1 MKKTILFI
9 VAISSALVYSAQKL
23 QLTEAATEYKNNF
36 SKAWM
41 MQPDQLSSNKAV
53 LVKAKKAIDESYEK
67 QIANPVLKIKDETK
81 MYYYRGMIYLD
92 YIMMASMDAEILK
105 ELEGL
110 DDAVL
115 ESASFGSL
123 KKCIELD
130 TKNQWKSD
138 VNRKIESLRAMM
150 FNAGAEMFNQKNYE
164 AAYEA
169 FDGAVK
175 MYDVLS
181 KPDTL
186 AMINAALAAENL
198 NRYEDAYS
206 YYRMCAENN
215 YGKGAEMY
223 QSMIR
228 VLNAPENE
236 NKDDEKILAV
246 IDEGKKKF
254 PKDFVLNVEEFNF
267 WYNKGDNDKA
277 QQALQNAIEAD
288 PSNKILHFNIGV
300 TYDNLA
306 KKEHEAKNHAKAFE
320 YIEKSV
326 TGYKNAIELDD
337 KYVDAYYNLGALY
350 VNESQEIQSIANDFD
365 GEKYEQEMKRGQ
377 ETMQKGIPYLEKVL
391 TFTPNDVNTL
401 SVLKIIYANMDDME
415 NYKRIKALLEA
426 AK

>member
-1 MKKTILFI
+1 MNKNILTAFGI
-9 VAISSALVYSAQKL
+9 AILLNGNAQKL

-41 MQPDQLSSNKAV
+41 MQPDQLESNKSV
-53 LVKAKKAIDESYEK
+53 LLKAKKAIDESFAK
-67 QIANPVLKIKDETK
+67 QTESPVLKLKDETK

-92 YIMMASMDAEILK
+92 YIMMASMDEGIMK
-105 ELEGL
+105 ELEAM
-110 DDAVL
+110 DEEKL
-115 ESASFGSL
+115 ELASFGSL

-138 VNRKIESLRAMM
+138 VNRRIESLRAMM
-150 FNAGAEMFNQKNYE
+150 FNAGAEMFNQKNFE
-164 AAYEA
+164 AAYDA
-169 FDGAVK
+169 FDGSVK

-198 NRYEDAYS
+198 NRFDEAFN
-206 YYRMCAENN
+206 YYKMCADNN

-228 VLNAPENE
+228 VLNSPKNE
-236 NKDDEKILAV
+236 NKDDQKILSV
-246 IDEGKKKF
+246 IEEGKNKF
-254 PKDFVLNVEEFNF
+254 PNDFVLNVEEFNF
-267 WYNKGDNDKA
+267 WYNKGDNEKA

-288 PSNKILHFNIGV
+288 PTNKILHFNIGV

-306 KKEHEAKNHAKAFE
+306 KTEHEAKNHEKAFE
-320 YIEKSV
+320 YIEKAV
-326 TGYKNAIELDD
+326 TGYKSAIELDD

-350 VNESQEIQSIANDFD
+350 VNESQEIQSIANDYD

-391 TFTPNDVNTL
+391 TFTPNDKNTL

-426 AK
+426 AN

>member
-1 MKKTILFI
+1 MNKSILTIMG
-9 VAISSALVYSAQKL
+9 VAALLSGKAQKL

-41 MQPDQLSSNKAV
+41 MQPDQLESNKSV
-53 LVKAKKAIDESYEK
+53 LIKAKKAIDESYAK
-67 QIANPVLKIKDETK
+67 QTESPVLKLKDETK

-92 YIMMASMDAEILK
+92 YIMMASMDEDIMK
-105 ELEGL
+105 ELE
-110 DDAVL
+110 AMEEEQL

-138 VNRKIESLRAMM
+138 VNRRIESLRAIM
-150 FNAGAEMFNQKNYE
+150 FNAGAEMFNKKNYE

-169 FDGAVK
+169 FDGSVK

-198 NRYEDAYS
+198 NRFDEAYD
-206 YYRMCAENN
+206 YYKMCADNN

-228 VLNAPENE
+228 VLNSPKNE
-236 NKDDEKILAV
+236 NKDDQKILSV
-246 IDEGKKKF
+246 IEEGKNKF
-254 PKDFVLNVEEFNF
+254 PNDFVLNVEEFNF

-306 KKEHEAKNHAKAFE
+306 KTEHEAKNHEKAFE
-320 YIEKSV
+320 YIEKAV
-326 TGYKNAIELDD
+326 TGYKSAIELDNE
-337 KYVDAYYNLGALY
+337 YVDAYYNLGALY
-350 VNESQEIQSIANDFD
+350 VNESQEIQSIANDYD

-391 TFTPNDVNTL
+391 TFTPNDKNTL

-426 AK
+426 AN

>member
-1 MKKTILFI
+1 MG
-9 VAISSALVYSAQKL
+9 VAALLSGKAQKL

-41 MQPDQLSSNKAV
+41 MQPDQLESNKSV
-53 LVKAKKAIDESYEK
+53 LIKAKKAIDESYAK
-67 QIANPVLKIKDETK
+67 QTESPVLKLKDETK

-92 YIMMASMDAEILK
+92 YIMMASMDEGIMK
-105 ELEGL
+105 ELE
-110 DDAVL
+110 AMEEEQL

-138 VNRKIESLRAMM
+138 VNRRIESLRAIM

-169 FDGAVK
+169 FDGSVK

-198 NRYEDAYS
+198 NRFDEAYD
-206 YYRMCAENN
+206 YYKMCADNN

-228 VLNAPENE
+228 VLNSPKNE
-236 NKDDEKILAV
+236 NKDDQKILSV
-246 IDEGKKKF
+246 IEEGKNKF
-254 PKDFVLNVEEFNF
+254 PNDFVLNVEEFNF

-306 KKEHEAKNHAKAFE
+306 KTEHEAKNHEKAFE
-320 YIEKSV
+320 YIEKAV
-326 TGYKNAIELDD
+326 TGYKSAIELDNE
-337 KYVDAYYNLGALY
+337 YVDAYYNLGALY
-350 VNESQEIQSIANDFD
+350 VNESQEIQSIANDYD

-377 ETMQKGIPYLEKVL
+377 ETMQKGIPFLEKVL
-391 TFTPNDVNTL
+391 TFTPNDKNTL

-426 AK
+426 AN

>member
-1 MKKTILFI
+1 MNKNILTAVGI
-9 VAISSALVYSAQKL
+9 AILLNVNAQKL

-41 MQPDQLSSNKAV
+41 MQPDQLESNKSV
-53 LVKAKKAIDESYEK
+53 LLKAKKAIDESFAK
-67 QIANPVLKIKDETK
+67 QTESPVLKLKDETK

-92 YIMMASMDAEILK
+92 YIMMASMDEGIMK
-105 ELEGL
+105 ELE
-110 DDAVL
+110 AMEEEQL
-115 ESASFGSL
+115 ELASFGSL

-138 VNRKIESLRAMM
+138 VNRRIESLRAMM
-150 FNAGAEMFNQKNYE
+150 FNAGAEMFNQKNFE
-164 AAYEA
+164 AAYDA
-169 FDGAVK
+169 FDGSVK

-198 NRYEDAYS
+198 NRFDEAFN
-206 YYRMCAENN
+206 YYKMCADNN

-228 VLNAPENE
+228 VLNSPKNE
-236 NKDDEKILAV
+236 NKDDQKILSV
-246 IDEGKKKF
+246 IEEGKNKF
-254 PKDFVLNVEEFNF
+254 PNDFVLNVEEFNF
-267 WYNKGDNDKA
+267 WYNKGDNEKA

-288 PSNKILHFNIGV
+288 PTNKILHFNIGV

-306 KKEHEAKNHAKAFE
+306 KTEHEAKNHEKAFE
-320 YIEKSV
+320 YIEKAV
-326 TGYKNAIELDD
+326 TGYKSAIELDD

-350 VNESQEIQSIANDFD
+350 VNESQEIQSIANDYD

-391 TFTPNDVNTL
+391 TFTPNDKNTL

-426 AK
+426 AN

>member
-138 VNRKIESLRAMM
+138 VNRYYWRYA
-150 FNAGAEMFNQKNYE
+150 
-164 AAYEA
+164 
-169 FDGAVK
+169 
-175 MYDVLS
+175 
-181 KPDTL
+181 T
-186 AMINAALAAENL
+186 IN
-198 NRYEDAYS
+198 S
-206 YYRMCAENN
+206 
-215 YGKGAEMY
+215 
-223 QSMIR
+223 
-228 VLNAPENE
+228 
-236 NKDDEKILAV
+236 
-246 IDEGKKKF
+246 
-254 PKDFVLNVEEFNF
+254 
-267 WYNKGDNDKA
+267 
-277 QQALQNAIEAD
+277 
-288 PSNKILHFNIGV
+288 
-300 TYDNLA
+300 
-306 KKEHEAKNHAKAFE
+306 
-320 YIEKSV
+320 
-326 TGYKNAIELDD
+326 
-337 KYVDAYYNLGALY
+337 
-350 VNESQEIQSIANDFD
+350 
-365 GEKYEQEMKRGQ
+365 
-377 ETMQKGIPYLEKVL
+377 
-391 TFTPNDVNTL
+391 
-401 SVLKIIYANMDDME
+401 
-415 NYKRIKALLEA
+415 
-426 AK
+426 

>member
-1 MKKTILFI
+1 MNKNILTAVGI
-9 VAISSALVYSAQKL
+9 AILLNGNAQKL

-41 MQPDQLSSNKAV
+41 MQPDQLESNKSV
-53 LVKAKKAIDESYEK
+53 LLKAKKAIDESFAK
-67 QIANPVLKIKDETK
+67 QTESPVLKLKDETK

-92 YIMMASMDAEILK
+92 YIMMASMDEDIMK
-105 ELEGL
+105 ELE
-110 DDAVL
+110 AMEEEQL
-115 ESASFGSL
+115 ELASFGSL

-138 VNRKIESLRAMM
+138 VNRRIESLRAMM
-150 FNAGAEMFNQKNYE
+150 FNAGAEMFNQKNFE
-164 AAYEA
+164 AAYDA
-169 FDGAVK
+169 FDGSVK

-198 NRYEDAYS
+198 NRFDEAFN
-206 YYRMCAENN
+206 YYKMCADNN

-228 VLNAPENE
+228 VLNSPKNE
-236 NKDDEKILAV
+236 NKDDQKILSV
-246 IDEGKKKF
+246 IEEGKNKF
-254 PKDFVLNVEEFNF
+254 PNDFVLNVEEFNF
-267 WYNKGDNDKA
+267 WYNKGDNEKA
-277 QQALQNAIEAD
+277 QRALQNAIEAD
-288 PSNKILHFNIGV
+288 PTNKILHFNIGV

-306 KKEHEAKNHAKAFE
+306 KTEHEAKNHEKAFE
-320 YIEKSV
+320 YIEKAV
-326 TGYKNAIELDD
+326 TGYKSAIELDD

-350 VNESQEIQSIANDFD
+350 VNESQEIQSIANDYD

-391 TFTPNDVNTL
+391 TFTPNDKNTL

-426 AK
+426 AN

>member
-1 MKKTILFI
+1 MNKNILTAVGI
-9 VAISSALVYSAQKL
+9 AILLNGNAQKL

-41 MQPDQLSSNKAV
+41 MQPDQLESNKSV
-53 LVKAKKAIDESYEK
+53 LLKAKKAIDESFAK
-67 QIANPVLKIKDETK
+67 QTESPVLKLKDETK

-92 YIMMASMDAEILK
+92 YIMMASMDEGIMK
-105 ELEGL
+105 ELE
-110 DDAVL
+110 AMEEEQL
-115 ESASFGSL
+115 ELASFGSL

-138 VNRKIESLRAMM
+138 VNRRIESLRAMM

-164 AAYEA
+164 AAYDA
-169 FDGAVK
+169 FDGSVK

-198 NRYEDAYS
+198 NRFDEAFN
-206 YYRMCAENN
+206 YYKMCADNN

-228 VLNAPENE
+228 VLNSPKNE
-236 NKDDEKILAV
+236 NKDDQKILSV
-246 IDEGKKKF
+246 IEEGKNKF
-254 PKDFVLNVEEFNF
+254 PNDFVLNVEEFNF
-267 WYNKGDNDKA
+267 WYNKGDNEKA

-288 PSNKILHFNIGV
+288 PTNKILHFNIGV

-306 KKEHEAKNHAKAFE
+306 KTEHEAKNHEKAFE
-320 YIEKSV
+320 YIEKAV
-326 TGYKNAIELDD
+326 TGYKSAIELDD

-350 VNESQEIQSIANDFD
+350 VNESQEIQSIANDYD

-377 ETMQKGIPYLEKVL
+377 ETMQKGVPYLEKVL
-391 TFTPNDVNTL
+391 TFTPNDKNTL

-426 AK
+426 AN

>member
-1 MKKTILFI
+1 MNKNILTAVGI
-9 VAISSALVYSAQKL
+9 AILLNGNAQKL

-41 MQPDQLSSNKAV
+41 MQPDQLESNKSV
-53 LVKAKKAIDESYEK
+53 LLKAKKAIDESFAK
-67 QIANPVLKIKDETK
+67 QTESPVLKLKDETK

-92 YIMMASMDAEILK
+92 YIMMASMDEAIMK
-105 ELEGL
+105 ELESMEE
-110 DDAVL
+110 DQL
-115 ESASFGSL
+115 ELASFGSL

-138 VNRKIESLRAMM
+138 VNRRIESLRAMM
-150 FNAGAEMFNQKNYE
+150 FNAGAEMFNQKNFE
-164 AAYEA
+164 AAYDA
-169 FDGAVK
+169 FDGSVK

-198 NRYEDAYS
+198 NRFDEAFN
-206 YYRMCAENN
+206 YYKMCADNN

-228 VLNAPENE
+228 VLNSPKNE
-236 NKDDEKILAV
+236 NKDDQKILSV
-246 IDEGKKKF
+246 IEEGKNKF
-254 PKDFVLNVEEFNF
+254 PNDFVLNVEEFNF
-267 WYNKGDNDKA
+267 WYNKGDNEKA

-288 PSNKILHFNIGV
+288 PTNKILHFNIGV

-306 KKEHEAKNHAKAFE
+306 KTEHEAKNHEKAFE
-320 YIEKSV
+320 YIEKAV
-326 TGYKNAIELDD
+326 TGYKSAIELDD

-350 VNESQEIQSIANDFD
+350 VNESQEIQSIANDYD

-391 TFTPNDVNTL
+391 TFTPNDKNTL

-426 AK
+426 AN

>member
-1 MKKTILFI
+1 MNKNILTAVGI
-9 VAISSALVYSAQKL
+9 AILLNGNAQKL

-41 MQPDQLSSNKAV
+41 MQPDQLESNRSV
-53 LVKAKKAIDESYEK
+53 LLKAKKAIDESFAK
-67 QIANPVLKIKDETK
+67 QTESPVLKLKDETK

-92 YIMMASMDAEILK
+92 YIMMASMDEGIMK
-105 ELEGL
+105 ELE
-110 DDAVL
+110 AMEEEQL
-115 ESASFGSL
+115 ELASFGSL

-138 VNRKIESLRAMM
+138 VNRRIESLRAMM

-164 AAYEA
+164 AAYDA
-169 FDGAVK
+169 FDGSVK

-198 NRYEDAYS
+198 NRFDEAFN
-206 YYRMCAENN
+206 YYKMCADNN

-228 VLNAPENE
+228 VLNSPKNE
-236 NKDDEKILAV
+236 NKDDQKILSV
-246 IDEGKKKF
+246 IEEGKNKF
-254 PKDFVLNVEEFNF
+254 PNDFVLNVEEFNF
-267 WYNKGDNDKA
+267 WYNKGDNEKA

-288 PSNKILHFNIGV
+288 PTNKILHFNIGV

-306 KKEHEAKNHAKAFE
+306 KTEHEAKNHDKAFE
-320 YIEKSV
+320 YIEKAV
-326 TGYKNAIELDD
+326 TGYKSAIELDD

-350 VNESQEIQSIANDFD
+350 VNESQEIQSIANDYD

-391 TFTPNDVNTL
+391 TFTPNDKNTL

-426 AK
+426 AN

>member
-1 MKKTILFI
+1 MNKNILTAVGI
-9 VAISSALVYSAQKL
+9 AILLNGNAQKL

-41 MQPDQLSSNKAV
+41 MQPDQLESNKSV
-53 LVKAKKAIDESYEK
+53 LLKAKKAIDESFAK
-67 QIANPVLKIKDETK
+67 QTESPVLKLKDETK

-92 YIMMASMDAEILK
+92 YIMMASMDEGIMK
-105 ELEGL
+105 ELKAMEE
-110 DDAVL
+110 DQL
-115 ESASFGSL
+115 ELASFGSL

-138 VNRKIESLRAMM
+138 VNRRIESLRAMM
-150 FNAGAEMFNQKNYE
+150 FNAGAEMFNQKNFE
-164 AAYEA
+164 AAYDA
-169 FDGAVK
+169 FDGSVK

-198 NRYEDAYS
+198 NRFDEAFN
-206 YYRMCAENN
+206 YYKMCADNN

-228 VLNAPENE
+228 VLNSPKNE
-236 NKDDEKILAV
+236 NKDDQKILSV
-246 IDEGKKKF
+246 IEEGKNKF
-254 PKDFVLNVEEFNF
+254 PNDFVLNVEEFNF
-267 WYNKGDNDKA
+267 WYNKGDNEKA

-288 PSNKILHFNIGV
+288 PTNKILHFNIGV

-306 KKEHEAKNHAKAFE
+306 KTEHEAKNHEKAFE
-320 YIEKSV
+320 YIEKAV
-326 TGYKNAIELDD
+326 TGYKSAIELDD

-350 VNESQEIQSIANDFD
+350 VNESQEIQSIANDYD

-391 TFTPNDVNTL
+391 TFTPNDKNTL

-426 AK
+426 AN

>member
-1 MKKTILFI
+1 MG
-9 VAISSALVYSAQKL
+9 VAALLSGKAQKL

-41 MQPDQLSSNKAV
+41 MQPDQLESNKSV
-53 LVKAKKAIDESYEK
+53 LIKAKKAIDESYAK
-67 QIANPVLKIKDETK
+67 QTDSPVLKLKDETK

-92 YIMMASMDAEILK
+92 YIMMASMDEDIMK
-105 ELEGL
+105 ELESMEEEQ
-110 DDAVL
+110 L

-138 VNRKIESLRAMM
+138 VNRRIESLRAIM
-150 FNAGAEMFNQKNYE
+150 FNAGAEMFNKKNYE

-169 FDGAVK
+169 FDGSVK

-198 NRYEDAYS
+198 NRFDEAYD
-206 YYRMCAENN
+206 YYKMCADNN

-228 VLNAPENE
+228 VLNSPKNE
-236 NKDDEKILAV
+236 NKDDQKILSV
-246 IDEGKKKF
+246 IEEGKNKF
-254 PKDFVLNVEEFNF
+254 PNDFVLNVEEFNF

-306 KKEHEAKNHAKAFE
+306 KTEHEAKNHEKAFE
-320 YIEKSV
+320 YIEKAV
-326 TGYKNAIELDD
+326 TGYKSAIELDNE
-337 KYVDAYYNLGALY
+337 YVDAYYNLGALY
-350 VNESQEIQSIANDFD
+350 VNESQEIQSIANDYD

-391 TFTPNDVNTL
+391 TFTPNDKNTL

-426 AK
+426 AN

>member
-1 MKKTILFI
+1 MNKNILTAVGI
-9 VAISSALVYSAQKL
+9 AILLNGNAQKL

-41 MQPDQLSSNKAV
+41 MQPDQLESNKSV
-53 LVKAKKAIDESYEK
+53 LLKAKKAIDESFAK
-67 QIANPVLKIKDETK
+67 QTESPVLKLKDETK

-92 YIMMASMDAEILK
+92 YIMMASMDEGIMK
-105 ELEGL
+105 ELE
-110 DDAVL
+110 AMEEEQL
-115 ESASFGSL
+115 ELASFGSL

-138 VNRKIESLRAMM
+138 VNRRIESLRAMM
-150 FNAGAEMFNQKNYE
+150 FNAGAEMFNQKNFE
-164 AAYEA
+164 AAYDA
-169 FDGAVK
+169 FDGSVK

-198 NRYEDAYS
+198 NRFDEAFN
-206 YYRMCAENN
+206 YYKMCADNN

-228 VLNAPENE
+228 VLNSPKNE
-236 NKDDEKILAV
+236 SKDDQKILSV
-246 IDEGKKKF
+246 IEEGKNKF
-254 PKDFVLNVEEFNF
+254 PNDFVLNVEEFNF
-267 WYNKGDNDKA
+267 WYNKGDNEKA

-288 PSNKILHFNIGV
+288 PTNKILHFNIGV

-306 KKEHEAKNHAKAFE
+306 KTEHEAKNHEKAFE
-320 YIEKSV
+320 YIEKAV
-326 TGYKNAIELDD
+326 TGYKSAIELDD

-350 VNESQEIQSIANDFD
+350 VNESQEIQSIANDYD

-391 TFTPNDVNTL
+391 TFTPNDKNTL

-426 AK
+426 AN